1 MRFDLFW
8 VLMGRTAYVFAP
20 LYLIPF
26 AYGFAHGDSLAGS
39 FLALGVLTA
48 ILGMVFG
55 NMGRS
60 HMRQLSVQEGTLFLL
75 AVWFLLAVL
84 GMLPFHLAGLH
95 LSPADTFFECISALT
110 TTGMTAL
117 GESLPPTL
125 LLWRAL
131 MSWFGGLL
139 FVVILVTVLPVV
151 SGCFGVDF
159 SVRQE
164 RLFSPL
170 WNRMTRPMRE
180 MTLLYIAITAVAVG
194 IYLMAGD
201 EIFPALI
208 LALFT
213 ISSGAGPMTGG
224 LPPTPALMLGAGL
237 VALLSALPLLTLW
250 QLLHRRSGAML
261 TRHMELRSFFLLFL
275 AAGTILVIPPLL
287 HGTQPF
293 AQALGYSFFY
303 AISFLSTNGLMLQEE
318 VPFHSGSTLL
328 LILLAI
334 IGGCMGSAAGGFRI
348 SRVLVLV
355 SLAWT
360 ELLRTLHPRMVL
372 AVRQGG
378 EVVPLH
384 SAGRI
389 LVLAF
394 FFAAV
399 FSVSSLLI
407 ALAGLSPI
415 ETITLT
421 VACLTT
427 TGGVAS
433 LADLDTV
440 AALPIWTKLVCT
452 LLMILGRIEIFA
464 FFLLLGGLFEDT
476 GHRW

>member
-26 AYGFAHGDSLAGS
+26 GYGFAYGDPLTGS
-39 FLALGVLTA
+39 FLALGVLSA

-60 HMRQLSVQEGTLFLL
+60 HMRQLSVQEGALFLL
-75 AVWFLLAVL
+75 SVWFLLALL

-95 LSPADTFFECISALT
+95 LSPVDTFFECISALT
-110 TTGMTAL
+110 TTGITAL
-117 GESLPPTL
+117 GASLPPTL
-125 LLWRAL
+125 LLWRGL

-151 SGCFGVDF
+151 GGCFGVDF
-159 SVRQE
+159 NVRQE

-180 MTLLYIAITAVAVG
+180 MTLIYIAITCLAVM
-194 IYLMAGD
+194 IYLAAGD

-213 ISSGAGPMTGG
+213 ISSGAGPITGG
-224 LPPTPALMLGAGL
+224 LPPTPPLLFGAGL

-250 QLLHRRSGAML
+250 QMLRRRPGVALS
-261 TRHMELRSFFLLFL
+261 RHMELRSFFSLFL
-275 AAGTILVIPPLL
+275 CAGALLSILPIL
-287 HGTQPF
+287 HGTQTVTD
-293 AQALGYSFFY
+293 ALGYGFFY

-318 VPFHSGSTLL
+318 IPFHSGSELL
-328 LILLAI
+328 LILLAV
-334 IGGCMGSAAGGFRI
+334 IGGCMGSSAGGFRI
-348 SRVLVLV
+348 SRVLVLLT
-355 SLAWT
+355 LAWT
-360 ELLRTLHPRMVL
+360 ELLRTLHPRMVF

-378 EVVPLH
+378 GIVPLH

-394 FFAAV
+394 ISAAV
-399 FSVSSLLI
+399 FSLSSLII

-415 ETITLT
+415 ETIALT
-421 VACLTT
+421 VSCLTT

-433 LADLDTV
+433 LTDLDT
-440 AALPIWTKLVCT
+440 AAMLPAWTKMICS

-464 FFLLLGGLFEDT
+464 FFLFLGTLFEDT
-476 GHRW
+476 AHKW

>member
-26 AYGFAHGDSLAGS
+26 AYGFALGDPLAGS

-60 HMRQLSVQEGTLFLL
+60 HMRQLSVEEGTRFLL
-75 AVWFLLAVL
+75 SVWFFLAVL
-84 GMLPFHLAGLH
+84 GMLPFHMAELQ

-125 LLWRAL
+125 LLWRGL

-139 FVVILVTVLPVV
+139 FIVILVTVLPVV

-159 SVRQE
+159 TVRQE

-180 MTLLYIAITAVAVG
+180 MTLIYIAITCLAVI
-194 IYLMAGD
+194 IYLAAGD

-213 ISSGAGPMTGG
+213 ISSGAGPVTGG
-224 LPPTPALMLGAGL
+224 LSPTPPLMLGAGL

-250 QLLHRRSGAML
+250 QMLHRRSGTGLA
-261 TRHMELRSFFLLFL
+261 RHMELRSFFVLFL
-275 AAGTILVIPPLL
+275 CAGALLSILPIL
-287 HGTQPF
+287 HG
-293 AQALGYSFFY
+293 AQTAADALSYGFFY

-318 VPFHSGSTLL
+318 IPFHNGAELL
-328 LILLAI
+328 LILLAV
-334 IGGCMGSAAGGFRI
+334 IGGCMGSTAGGFRI

-360 ELLRTLHPRMVL
+360 ELLRTLHPRMVF
-372 AVRQGG
+372 AVRQGDG
-378 EVVPLH
+378 IVPLH

-394 FFAAV
+394 ISAAV
-399 FSVSSLLI
+399 FSISSLLI

-415 ETITLT
+415 ETIALT
-421 VACLTT
+421 VSCLTT

-433 LADLDTV
+433 LTELDTV
-440 AALPIWTKLVCT
+440 AALPMWTKFLCA
-452 LLMILGRIEIFA
+452 LLMILGRIELFA
-464 FFLLLGGLFEDT
+464 FFLFVGSLFEDT

>member
-75 AVWFLLAVL
+75 AIWFLLAVL

-117 GESLPPTL
+117 GESLPPIL

-224 LPPTPALMLGAGL
+224 LPPTPTLMLGAGL

-275 AAGTILVIPPLL
+275 AAGTLLVIPPLL
-287 HGTQPF
+287 HGTQPL

-318 VPFHSGSTLL
+318 VPFHSGATLL

-399 FSVSSLLI
+399 FSISSLLI
-407 ALAGLSPI
+407 ALAGLPPI
-415 ETITLT
+415 ETIALT
-421 VACLTT
+421 VSCLTT
-427 TGGVAS
+427 TGGVSS
-433 LADLDTV
+433 LTDLSTV

-464 FFLLLGGLFEDT
+464 FFLLLGTLFEDT

>member
-39 FLALGVLTA
+39 FLALGVLAA

-75 AVWFLLAVL
+75 AIWFLLAVL

-117 GESLPPTL
+117 GESLPPIL

-224 LPPTPALMLGAGL
+224 LPPTPTLMLGAGL

-275 AAGTILVIPPLL
+275 AAGTLLVIPPLL
-287 HGTQPF
+287 HGTQPL

-318 VPFHSGSTLL
+318 VPFHSGATLL

-399 FSVSSLLI
+399 FSISSLLI
-407 ALAGLSPI
+407 ALAGLPPI
-415 ETITLT
+415 ETIALT
-421 VACLTT
+421 VSCLTT
-427 TGGVAS
+427 TGGVSS
-433 LADLDTV
+433 LTDLSTV
-440 AALPIWTKLVCT
+440 AALPIWTKLICA

>member
-39 FLALGVLTA
+39 FLALGVLAA

-180 MTLLYIAITAVAVG
+180 MMLLYIAITAVAVG

-275 AAGTILVIPPLL
+275 AAGTLLVIPPLL
-287 HGTQPF
+287 HGTQPL

-318 VPFHSGSTLL
+318 VPFHSGATLL

-399 FSVSSLLI
+399 FSISSLLI
-407 ALAGLSPI
+407 ALAGLPPI
-415 ETITLT
+415 ETIALT
-421 VACLTT
+421 VSCLTT
-427 TGGVAS
+427 TGGVSS
-433 LADLDTV
+433 LTDLSTV
-440 AALPIWTKLVCT
+440 AALPIWTKLICA

>member
-39 FLALGVLTA
+39 FLALGVLAA

-75 AVWFLLAVL
+75 AIWFLLAVL

-180 MTLLYIAITAVAVG
+180 MMLLYIAITAVAVG

-275 AAGTILVIPPLL
+275 AAGTLLVIPPLL
-287 HGTQPF
+287 HGTQPL

-318 VPFHSGSTLL
+318 VPFHSGATLL

-399 FSVSSLLI
+399 FSISSLLI
-407 ALAGLSPI
+407 ALAGLPPI
-415 ETITLT
+415 ETIALT
-421 VACLTT
+421 VSCLTT
-427 TGGVAS
+427 TGGVSS
-433 LADLDTV
+433 LTDLSTV
-440 AALPIWTKLVCT
+440 AALPIWTKLICA

-464 FFLLLGGLFEDT
+464 FFLLLGTLFEDT

>member
-287 HGTQPF
+287 HGTQPL
-293 AQALGYSFFY
+293 AQALGYSYFY
-303 AISFLSTNGLMLQEE
+303 AISFLSTNGLVLQEE

-328 LILLAI
+328 LILLAV

-348 SRVLVLV
+348 SRLLVLI

-360 ELLRTLHPRMVL
+360 ELLRTLHPRMVF

-407 ALAGLSPI
+407 ACAGLSPI

-464 FFLLLGGLFEDT
+464 FFLLLGTLFEDT

>member
-110 TTGMTAL
+110 TTGMTVF
-117 GESLPPTL
+117 GDTLPPSL
-125 LLWRAL
+125 VLWRAL

-159 SVRQE
+159 NVRQE

-180 MTLLYIAITAVAVG
+180 MTLLYIAITGIAVL
-194 IYLMAGD
+194 IYLAAGD
-201 EIFPALI
+201 AIFPALI

-224 LPPTPALMLGAGL
+224 LPPTPTLMLGAGL
-237 VALLSALPLLTLW
+237 VALLSALPLLTLR

-287 HGTQPF
+287 HSTQPF

-303 AISFLSTNGLMLQEE
+303 AISFLSTNGLVLQAEI
-318 VPFHSGSTLL
+318 PLHSGSTLL

-433 LADLDTV
+433 LADLNTV
-440 AALPIWTKLVCT
+440 AALPVWTKLVCT

-464 FFLLLGGLFEDT
+464 FFLLLGTLFEDT

>member
-110 TTGMTAL
+110 TTGMTVF
-117 GESLPPTL
+117 SDTLPPSL
-125 LLWRAL
+125 VLWRAL

-213 ISSGAGPMTGG
+213 ISSGAGPMTDG
-224 LPPTPALMLGAGL
+224 LPPTPTLMLGAGL
-237 VALLSALPLLTLW
+237 VALLSALPLLTLR

-303 AISFLSTNGLMLQEE
+303 AISFLSTNGLVLQAEI
-318 VPFHSGSTLL
+318 PLHSGSTLL

-348 SRVLVLV
+348 SRLLVLI

-440 AALPIWTKLVCT
+440 AALPVWTKLVCT

-464 FFLLLGGLFEDT
+464 FFLLLGTLFEDT

>member
-26 AYGFAHGDSLAGS
+26 AYGFALGDPLAGS
-39 FLALGVLTA
+39 FLALAVLTA
-48 ILGMVFG
+48 VLGMVFG

-60 HMRQLSVQEGTLFLL
+60 HMRQLSVEEGTLFLL
-75 AVWFLLAVL
+75 SVWFLLAVL
-84 GMLPFHLAGLH
+84 GMLPFHMAGLH

-139 FVVILVTVLPVV
+139 FIVILVTVLPVV

-180 MTLLYIAITAVAVG
+180 MTLLYSAITGIAVL
-194 IYLMAGD
+194 IYLAAGD
-201 EIFPALI
+201 AIFPALI

-224 LPPTPALMLGAGL
+224 LPPTPGLMLGAGL

-250 QLLHRRSGAML
+250 QILRRRSGTAL
-261 TRHMELRSFFLLFL
+261 TRHMELRSFFALLFCVGAL
-275 AAGTILVIPPLL
+275 LSLLPIL
-287 HGTQPF
+287 HGTQTITD
-293 AQALGYSFFY
+293 ALSYGFFY
-303 AISFLSTNGLMLQEE
+303 AVSFLSTNGLVLQAEI
-318 VPFHSGSTLL
+318 PLHSGSTLL
-328 LILLAI
+328 LILLAV

-348 SRVLVLV
+348 SRLLVLI

-360 ELLRTLHPRMVL
+360 ELLRTLHPRMVF

-394 FFAAV
+394 IFAAV
-399 FSVSSLLI
+399 FSISSLLI
-407 ALAGLSPI
+407 ALAGLPPI
-415 ETITLT
+415 ETIALT
-421 VACLTT
+421 VSCLTT
-427 TGGVAS
+427 TGGVSS
-433 LADLDTV
+433 LTDLSAV
-440 AALPIWTKLVCT
+440 AALPIWTKLICA

>member
-26 AYGFAHGDSLAGS
+26 AYGFAYGDPLAGS

-60 HMRQLSVQEGTLFLL
+60 HMRQLSVEEGTLFLL
-75 AVWFLLAVL
+75 FVWLLLAVL

-95 LSPADTFFECISALT
+95 LSPVDTFFECISALT

-117 GESLPPTL
+117 YGTLPPTL
-125 LLWRAL
+125 ILWRAL

-139 FVVILVTVLPVV
+139 FIVILVSVLPVV
-151 SGCFGVDF
+151 GGCFGMDF
-159 SVRQE
+159 NVRQE

-224 LPPTPALMLGAGL
+224 LAPLPSLMLGAGI
-237 VALLSALPLLTLW
+237 VSLLSALPLLTLR
-250 QLLHRRSGAML
+250 QFFRRRSGVGL

-303 AISFLSTNGLMLQEE
+303 AISFLSTNGLMLQAEI
-318 VPFHSGSTLL
+318 PLHSGSTLL
-328 LILLAI
+328 LILLAV

-348 SRVLVLV
+348 SRLLVLV

-360 ELLRTLHPRMVL
+360 ELLRTLHPRMVF

-433 LADLDTV
+433 LTDLDTV
-440 AALPIWTKLVCT
+440 TSLPIWTKLLCA

-464 FFLLLGGLFEDT
+464 FFLLLGTLFEDT

>member
-110 TTGMTAL
+110 TTGMTAF
-117 GESLPPTL
+117 GDALPPSL

-139 FVVILVTVLPVV
+139 FIVILVTVLPVV

-159 SVRQE
+159 NVRQA

-180 MTLLYIAITAVAVG
+180 MTLLYIAITALSVG

-201 EIFPALI
+201 DIFTALI

-213 ISSGAGPMTGG
+213 IASGAGPMTGG
-224 LPPTPALMLGAGL
+224 VPPSPDLMLGAGL

-250 QLLHRRSGAML
+250 QLIHRRSGAML

-303 AISFLSTNGLMLQEE
+303 AISFLSTNGLVLQAEI
-318 VPFHSGSTLL
+318 PLHSGSTLL
-328 LILLAI
+328 LILLAV

-348 SRVLVLV
+348 SRLLVLI

-360 ELLRTLHPRMVL
+360 ELLRTLHPRMVF

-378 EVVPLH
+378 EIIPLH

-394 FFAAV
+394 IFAAV
-399 FSVSSLLI
+399 FSISSLLI

-415 ETITLT
+415 ETIALT
-421 VACLTT
+421 VSCLTT
-427 TGGVAS
+427 TGGVSS
-433 LADLDTV
+433 LVGSDTA
-440 AALPIWTKLVCT
+440 AALPVWTKLICAF
-452 LLMILGRIEIFA
+452 LMILGRIELFA
-464 FFLLLGGLFEDT
+464 FFLFVGSLLEDT
-476 GHRW
+476 GHNW

>member
-26 AYGFAHGDSLAGS
+26 AYGFAYGDPLAGS

-60 HMRQLSVQEGTLFLL
+60 HMRQLSVEEGTLFLL
-75 AVWFLLAVL
+75 FVWLLLAVL

-95 LSPADTFFECISALT
+95 LSPVDTFFECISALT

-117 GESLPPTL
+117 YGTLPPTL
-125 LLWRAL
+125 ILWRAL

-139 FVVILVTVLPVV
+139 FIVILVSVLPVV
-151 SGCFGVDF
+151 GGCFGMDF
-159 SVRQE
+159 NVRQE

-224 LPPTPALMLGAGL
+224 LAPLPSLMLGAGI
-237 VALLSALPLLTLW
+237 VSLLSALPLLTLR
-250 QLLHRRSGAML
+250 QFFRRRSGVAL

-275 AAGTILVIPPLL
+275 AAGTLLVIPPLL

-303 AISFLSTNGLMLQEE
+303 AISFLSTNGLVLQAEI
-318 VPFHSGSTLL
+318 PLHSGSTLL
-328 LILLAI
+328 LILLAV

-348 SRVLVLV
+348 SRLLVLV

-360 ELLRTLHPRMVL
+360 ELLRTLHPRMVF

-421 VACLTT
+421 VSCLTT
-427 TGGVAS
+427 TGGVSS
-433 LADLDTV
+433 LTDLSTV

-464 FFLLLGGLFEDT
+464 FFLLLGTLFEDT

>member
-303 AISFLSTNGLMLQEE
+303 AISFLSTNGLVLQAEI
-318 VPFHSGSTLL
+318 PLHSGSTLL
-328 LILLAI
+328 LILLAV

-348 SRVLVLV
+348 SRLLVLI

-360 ELLRTLHPRMVL
+360 ELLRTLHPRMVF

-440 AALPIWTKLVCT
+440 AALPVWTKLVCT

-464 FFLLLGGLFEDT
+464 FFLLLGTLFEDT

>member
-39 FLALGVLTA
+39 FLALGVLAA

-75 AVWFLLAVL
+75 AIWFLLAVL

-180 MTLLYIAITAVAVG
+180 MMLLYIAITAVAVG

-275 AAGTILVIPPLL
+275 AAGTLLVIPPLL
-287 HGTQPF
+287 HGTQPL

-318 VPFHSGSTLL
+318 VPFHSGATLL

-399 FSVSSLLI
+399 FSISSLLI
-407 ALAGLSPI
+407 ALAGLPPI
-415 ETITLT
+415 ETIALT
-421 VACLTT
+421 VSCLTT
-427 TGGVAS
+427 TGGGSS
-433 LADLDTV
+433 LTDLSTV
-440 AALPIWTKLVCT
+440 AALPIWTKLICA

>member
-1 MRFDLFW
+1 
-8 VLMGRTAYVFAP
+8 
-20 LYLIPF
+20 
-26 AYGFAHGDSLAGS
+26 
-39 FLALGVLTA
+39 
-48 ILGMVFG
+48 
-55 NMGRS
+55 
-60 HMRQLSVQEGTLFLL
+60 
-75 AVWFLLAVL
+75 
-84 GMLPFHLAGLH
+84 
-95 LSPADTFFECISALT
+95 
-110 TTGMTAL
+110 
-117 GESLPPTL
+117 
-125 LLWRAL
+125 
-131 MSWFGGLL
+131 
-139 FVVILVTVLPVV
+139 
-151 SGCFGVDF
+151 
-159 SVRQE
+159 
-164 RLFSPL
+164 
-170 WNRMTRPMRE
+170 
-180 MTLLYIAITAVAVG
+180 
-194 IYLMAGD
+194 
-201 EIFPALI
+201 
-208 LALFT
+208 
-213 ISSGAGPMTGG
+213 
-224 LPPTPALMLGAGL
+224 MLGAGL

-250 QLLHRRSGAML
+250 QILRRRSGTAL

-303 AISFLSTNGLMLQEE
+303 AISFLSTSGLVLQAEI
-318 VPFHSGSTLL
+318 PLHSGSTLL

-440 AALPIWTKLVCT
+440 AALPVWTKLVCT

>member
-26 AYGFAHGDSLAGS
+26 VYGFITGDPLAGS
-39 FLALGVLTA
+39 FLALGVLTT
-48 ILGMVFG
+48 IIGMVFG

-60 HMRQLSVQEGTLFLL
+60 HMRQLSVEEGSLFLL

-110 TTGMTAL
+110 TTGMTAFD
-117 GESLPPTL
+117 SALPPSIV
-125 LLWRAL
+125 LWRAL

-139 FVVILVTVLPVV
+139 FIVILVSVLPVV

-180 MTLLYIAITAVAVG
+180 MMLLYSSITLISVG

-201 EIFPALI
+201 DIFSALI

-224 LPPTPALMLGAGL
+224 LPPTPVLMLGTGF
-237 VALLSALPLLTLW
+237 VAMLSALPLLTIW
-250 QLLHRRSGAML
+250 QLFHRRSGTTLA
-261 TRHMELRSFFLLFL
+261 RHMELRSFFGLFL
-275 AAGTILVIPPLL
+275 AAGALLSVLPIL
-287 HGTQPF
+287 HGTQTP
-293 AQALGYSFFY
+293 ANALSYGFFY

-318 VPFHSGSTLL
+318 IPFHSGSELL
-328 LILLAI
+328 LILLAV

-348 SRVLVLV
+348 SRVLVLF
-355 SLAWT
+355 SFAWT
-360 ELLRTLHPRMVL
+360 ELLHTLHPHMVF
-372 AVRQGG
+372 AIRQGG
-378 EVVPLH
+378 GIVPLH

-394 FFAAV
+394 ISAAV
-399 FSVSSLLI
+399 FSLSSLLI

-421 VACLTT
+421 VSCLTT
-427 TGGVAS
+427 TGGVIS
-433 LADLDTV
+433 LTDLDTV
-440 AALPIWTKLVCT
+440 AALPVWTKLICT

-464 FFLLLGGLFEDT
+464 FFLLLGVLFEDT
-476 GHRW
+476 GHTW

>member
-39 FLALGVLTA
+39 FLALGVLAA

-75 AVWFLLAVL
+75 AIWFLLAVL

-180 MTLLYIAITAVAVG
+180 MMLLYIAITAVAVG
-194 IYLMAGD
+194 ISLMAGD

-275 AAGTILVIPPLL
+275 AAGTLLVIPPLL
-287 HGTQPF
+287 HGTQPL

-318 VPFHSGSTLL
+318 VPFHSGATLL

-399 FSVSSLLI
+399 FSISSLLI
-407 ALAGLSPI
+407 ALAGLPPI
-415 ETITLT
+415 ETIALT
-421 VACLTT
+421 VSCLTT
-427 TGGVAS
+427 TGGVSS
-433 LADLDTV
+433 LTDLSTV
-440 AALPIWTKLVCT
+440 AALPIWTKLICA

>member
-110 TTGMTAL
+110 TTGMTVFGDTL
-117 GESLPPTL
+117 SPSLV
-125 LLWRAL
+125 LWRAL

-139 FVVILVTVLPVV
+139 FIVILVTVLPVV

-159 SVRQE
+159 NVRQE

-224 LPPTPALMLGAGL
+224 LPPTPTLMLGAGL
-237 VALLSALPLLTLW
+237 VALLSALPLLTLR
-250 QLLHRRSGAML
+250 QLLRRRSGAML

-318 VPFHSGSTLL
+318 VPFHSGATLL

-427 TGGVAS
+427 TGGVSS
-433 LADLDTV
+433 LTDLSAV
-440 AALPIWTKLVCT
+440 AALPIWTKLICA

-464 FFLLLGGLFEDT
+464 FFLLLGTLFEDT

>member
-26 AYGFAHGDSLAGS
+26 GYGFLHGDPLAGS

-60 HMRQLSVQEGTLFLL
+60 HMRQLSIEEGTLFLL
-75 AVWFLLAVL
+75 SVWFLLAVL
-84 GMLPFHLAGLH
+84 SMLPFHLAGLH

-110 TTGMTAL
+110 TTGMTTL
-117 GESLPPTL
+117 GNTLPPTL
-125 LLWRAL
+125 ILWRGI

-139 FVVILVTVLPVV
+139 FIVILVSVLPVV
-151 SGCFGVDF
+151 GGCFGVDF
-159 SVRQE
+159 NVRQE

-170 WNRMTRPMRE
+170 WNRMTHPMRE
-180 MTLLYIAITAVAVG
+180 MTLLYIAITGVAVI
-194 IYLMAGD
+194 IYLAVGD

-224 LPPTPALMLGAGL
+224 LPPSPPLMLSAGL
-237 VALLSALPLLTLW
+237 VSLLSALPLLTVW
-250 QLLHRRSGAML
+250 QMLRRRSGALL
-261 TRHMELRSFFLLFL
+261 TQHTELRAFFILFGT
-275 AAGTILVIPPLL
+275 AGTLLVIPPLL
-287 HGTQPF
+287 HGTQPITEAF
-293 AQALGYSFFY
+293 SYSYFY
-303 AISFLSTNGLMLQEE
+303 AISFLSTNGLLLQEE
-318 VPFHSGSTLL
+318 VPFHNGSTLL
-328 LILLAI
+328 LILLSM

-348 SRVLVLV
+348 SRVLVLI

-372 AVRQGG
+372 SVRQGG
-378 EVVPLH
+378 GVVPLH

-399 FSVSSLLI
+399 FSISSLLV
-407 ALAGLSPI
+407 ALAGLTPI

-421 VACLTT
+421 VSCLTT

-433 LADLDTV
+433 LTDLNTV
-440 AALPIWTKLVCT
+440 AGLPVWTKIVCA

-464 FFLLLGGLFEDT
+464 AFLFVGILFEDT
-476 GHRW
+476 GHKW

>member
-60 HMRQLSVQEGTLFLL
+60 HMRQLSVEEGTLFLL

-303 AISFLSTNGLMLQEE
+303 AISFLSTNGLVLQAEI
-318 VPFHSGSTLL
+318 PLHSGSTLL

-348 SRVLVLV
+348 SRLLVLI

-440 AALPIWTKLVCT
+440 AALPVWTKLVCT

-464 FFLLLGGLFEDT
+464 FFLLLGTLFEDT

>member
-26 AYGFAHGDSLAGS
+26 AYGFAYGDSLAGS
-39 FLALGVLTA
+39 FLALGVLAA

-110 TTGMTAL
+110 TTGMTAF
-117 GESLPPTL
+117 GDALPPSL

-139 FVVILVTVLPVV
+139 FIVILVTVLPVV

-159 SVRQE
+159 NVRQA

-180 MTLLYIAITAVAVG
+180 MTLLYIAITALSVG

-201 EIFPALI
+201 DIFTALI

-213 ISSGAGPMTGG
+213 IASGAGPMTGG
-224 LPPTPALMLGAGL
+224 VPPSPDLMLGAGL

-250 QLLHRRSGAML
+250 QLIHRRSSTML
-261 TRHMELRSFFLLFL
+261 TRHMELRAFFLLFL
-275 AAGTILVIPPLL
+275 AAGVLLAIPSLL
-287 HGTQPF
+287 HGARPI
-293 AQALGYSFFY
+293 AEALGYSFFY
-303 AISFLSTNGLMLQEE
+303 AISFLSTNGLMLQEAA
-318 VPFHSGSTLL
+318 PFHTSAALL
-328 LILLAI
+328 LILLAV

-348 SRVLVLV
+348 SRVLVLI
-355 SLAWT
+355 SLAWS

-378 EVVPLH
+378 EVVSLH

-433 LADLDTV
+433 LAHLDTL
-440 AALPIWTKLVCT
+440 AALPVWTKVVCA
-452 LLMILGRIEIFA
+452 LLMVLGRIEIFA
-464 FFLLLGGLFEDT
+464 FFLLLGGLFEDK